1 MEKNCKTKQKMLH
14 VPRTGRRR
22 NTLFDKLSTTGKHDT
37 YWNTI
42 YDKVPQLRTLST
54 TDQFI
59 YIMTQ
64 EDTELTRLTL
74 KTVREWMNLRTFLRE
89 NFYQQ

>member
-1 MEKNCKTKQKMLH
+1 MCPELVEDEIHFLTNCRLY
-14 VPRTGRRR
+14 
-22 NTLFDKLSTTGKHDT
+22 GKHDT

-42 YDKVPQLRTLST
+42 YDKVPQLRTLSN